1 MIERTR
7 EIIYKP
13 VFKGA
18 PLSWVTKYFRN
29 RFMSFRKEHLEFDTF
44 LKELVV
50 YLKQDNIEAYQNI
63 ILLIEDKGEPNWIS
77 PKDSLFDVLIRIY
90 NLCLSSKQAY
100 EYIKNCY
107 SLYLAMLD
115 SDYKL
120 DNYIEH
126 SIRRSRWDGK
136 NRNFVE
142 VSISPVNRDN
152 FHFNI
157 TTSDFITDDYI
168 MFMPDVYIE
177 VKGDT
182 DLYLDTLSLFENYQS
197 CQLYNKLFKTVISS
211 LTNLGVFTLD
221 KTYEKV
227 GLTCYEYQ
235 TKKD

>member
-1 MIERTR
+1 MTERTR

-18 PLSWVTKYFRN
+18 PMSWVTKYFRN
-29 RFMSFRKEHLEFDTF
+29 RFISFRKEHIEFDAF

-50 YLKQDNIEAYQNI
+50 YLKQDNNSAYQNI

-90 NLCLSSKQAY
+90 NLCLSAKQAY

-107 SLYLAMLD
+107 SLYLDMLD

-120 DNYIEH
+120 DSSVEH

-142 VSISPVNRDN
+142 TFVSPVNRDN

-157 TTSDFITDDYI
+157 TTSDLIIDDYI

-182 DLYLDTLSLFENYQS
+182 DLYLDALSLFENYQS
-197 CQLYNKLFKTVISS
+197 CQLYNKLFDITVST

-227 GLTCYEYQ
+227 GLTCYEYKI
-235 TKKD
+235 KKD